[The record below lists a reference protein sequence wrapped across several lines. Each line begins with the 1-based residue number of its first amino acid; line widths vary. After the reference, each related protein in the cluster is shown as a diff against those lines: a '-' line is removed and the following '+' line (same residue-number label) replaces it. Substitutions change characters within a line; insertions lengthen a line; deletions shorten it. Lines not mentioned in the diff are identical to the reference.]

1 MEEKAHEIREVRLD
15 DLISFQLQKS
25 QEYQG
30 ERLDQLVGSI
40 GRVGLM
46 NPIIVRPV
54 DEGKYEIICGHNRT
68 NAMRELGRD
77 VIRADVR
84 RGLSDEEALELFYDS
99 NLNQQSFS
107 EWNYSQKIKA
117 IQYTERLIKEGSQQG
132 RRSDL
137 SKKEEHG
144 IEDEERTSV
153 QSRHKSEKKIRRSTT
168 RDRMARRLGIATAT
182 FSKYRSII
190 KLPDD
195 LIEVLARMLDEK
207 KITFEA
213 AYRISG
219 LKSHDVKTLVE
230 YIEKHPGKKIDLTKL
245 KELCARRK
253 GLEEGAA
260 PVLSRDDLKGILV
273 SGPIKISAVHR
284 K

>member
-15 DLISFQLQKS
+15 DLIPFQLQKS

-30 ERLDQLVGSI
+30 ERLNQLVGSI

-68 NAMRELGRD
+68 NAMRKLGRD

-137 SKKEEHG
+137 SEKEENG
-144 IEDEERTSV
+144 TEDEERTSV
-153 QSRHKSEKKIRRSTT
+153 QSRHKSEGKTRRSTT

-213 AYRISG
+213 AYRMSG
-219 LKSHDVKTLVE
+219 LTPCDVKKLVE
-230 YIEKHPGKKIDLTKL
+230 YLERSPDKKIDLAKL

-253 GLEEGAA
+253 GLKESTA
-260 PVLSRDDLKGILV
+260 PVLSRDDLKGIMV
-273 SGPIKISAVHR
+273 SEPIKISVIHR